1 MHFKIVNP
9 LALVTFSDFDHD
21 FMLFLCSP
29 ESVMGTVTMFQAVDV
44 SALGVVLL
52 VASLSAYPTTS
63 QSQSC
68 DDVNKIFPGTFR
80 LQDGRK

>member
-29 ESVMGTVTMFQAVDV
+29 ESAMGAMFQAVDM

-68 DDVNKIFPGTFR
+68 DDVNRIFPGTFR
-80 LQDGRK
+80 LQDGKK